1 MLNFGLRYQRSFIE
15 LTIPACLLKT
25 LDQTSTN
32 RPMAKKVSKLGV
44 LTSGGDSPGMNAAI
58 RAVVR
63 TSLYH
68 NLEIFGIMR
77 GYQGMV
83 EDDIIPMHSRSVANI
98 IQRGGTILKT
108 ARSKDFFEEAGRK
121 QAYENLKKHGID
133 GLVIIGGD
141 GSFRG
146 AQRFSA
152 EFDIPCIGLPG
163 TIDKDIAGTDF
174 TIGFDTAVNT
184 AVDAIDK
191 IRDTADAHDRLFVIE
206 VMGRD
211 AGYIALHSGIAT
223 GAEHI
228 LIPECKTDIDAVVD
242 SLVEKE
248 RRKKLVNM
256 IVVAEGD
263 EFGGAN
269 DVGKYIKEKLPNADV
284 RVCILGH
291 IQRGGSPSCL
301 DRLIASR
308 LGYAAVDALL
318 EGKHN
323 TMIGIVN
330 NKLHYTPL
338 DKAIKAKQKIND
350 EWLKIVKILAS

>member
-1 MLNFGLRYQRSFIE
+1 
-15 LTIPACLLKT
+15 
-25 LDQTSTN
+25 
-32 RPMAKKVSKLGV
+32 MAKKVTKIGV

-63 TSLYH
+63 TGNYYG
-68 NLEIFGIMR
+68 LEVFGIMR
-77 GYQGMV
+77 GYSGII
-83 EDDIIPMHSRSVANI
+83 ENDIIPMHSRSVANI

-108 ARSKDFFEEAGRK
+108 ARCKEFFQPEGRQK
-121 QAYENLKKHGID
+121 AYQNLKKLGID

-146 AQRFSA
+146 ADIFSR

-184 AVDAIDK
+184 AVEAIDK
-191 IRDTADAHDRLFVIE
+191 IRDTADAHDRLFIIE

-228 LIPECKTDIDAVVD
+228 LIPERKTDIEELVA
-242 SLVEKE
+242 SLQEKE

-256 IVVAEGD
+256 VVVAEGD

-269 DVGKYIKEKLPNADV
+269 EVAKVVKERLPFTDT

-291 IQRGGSPSCL
+291 IQRGGSPTCL

-308 LGYAAVDALL
+308 MGYAAVESLL
-318 EGKHN
+318 EGRHN
-323 TMIGIVN
+323 VMVGILN
-330 NKLHYTPL
+330 NRMHYTL
-338 DKAIKAKQKIND
+338 LERAVKSKQKISD
-350 EWLKIVKILAS
+350 EWIKIVKILAS

>member
-1 MLNFGLRYQRSFIE
+1 MSE
-15 LTIPACLLKT
+15 H
-25 LDQTSTN
+25 
-32 RPMAKKVSKLGV
+32 KKVTKIGV
-44 LTSGGDSPGMNAAI
+44 LTSGGDAPGMNAAI

-63 TSLYH
+63 TGLYH
-68 NLEIFGIMR
+68 GLELYGITR
-77 GYQGMV
+77 GYAGMID
-83 EDDIIPMHSRSVANI
+83 DDITRMESRSVANI

-108 ARSKDFFEEAGRK
+108 ARCKEFFEFEGRK
-121 QAYENLKKHGID
+121 KAYANLKKRGIN
-133 GLVIIGGD
+133 GLVVIGGD
-141 GSFRG
+141 GSFKG
-146 AQRFSA
+146 ALKFSQ

-184 AVDAIDK
+184 AVEAIDK
-191 IRDTADAHDRLFVIE
+191 IRDTADAHDRLFIIE

-228 LIPECKTDIDAVVD
+228 LIPERKTDIEDVVA
-242 SLVEKE
+242 SLLEKE
-248 RRKKLVNM
+248 KRKKLVNM

-263 EFGGAN
+263 GFGGAEETS
-269 DVGKYIKEKLPNADV
+269 KYIKEKLPNADI

-308 LGYAAVDALL
+308 MGYHAVESLI
-318 EGKHN
+318 EGHHN
-323 TMIGIVN
+323 VMVGILN

-338 DKAIKAKQKIND
+338 EKAVKAKQKISD
-350 EWLKIVKILAS
+350 QWMKIVKILAS

>member
-1 MLNFGLRYQRSFIE
+1 ME
-15 LTIPACLLKT
+15 
-25 LDQTSTN
+25 
-32 RPMAKKVSKLGV
+32 KKVTKIGL
-44 LTSGGDSPGMNAAI
+44 LTSGGDSPGMNACV

-63 TSLYH
+63 TALYH
-68 NLEIFGIMR
+68 GLEVYGIMR
-77 GYQGMV
+77 GYSGMV
-83 EDDIIPMHSRSVANI
+83 EDEIIKMESRSVANI

-108 ARSKDFFEEAGRK
+108 SRCKEFFEYEGRK
-121 QAYENLKKHGID
+121 TAYENLKKHGID

-141 GSFRG
+141 GSFKG
-146 AQRFSA
+146 AQLFSN
-152 EFDIPCIGLPG
+152 EFDIPCIGLAG

-184 AVDAIDK
+184 AVEAIDK

-211 AGYIALHSGIAT
+211 AGYIALHSGIST
-223 GAEHI
+223 GAENI
-228 LIPECKTDIDAVVD
+228 LIPERKTVMEEIITQLA
-242 SLVEKE
+242 EKE
-248 RRKKLVNM
+248 RRKKLVNL

-269 DVGKYIKEKLPNADV
+269 EVAKYIKEKLPHQEV

-301 DRLIASR
+301 DRVIASR
-308 LGYAAVDALL
+308 MGYHAVECLM

-323 TMIGIVN
+323 VFVGIVN
-330 NKLHYTPL
+330 NKMSYIPL
-338 DKAIKAKQKIND
+338 DEAVKKKQRISE
-350 EWLKIVKILAS
+350 EWMKIVKILAS